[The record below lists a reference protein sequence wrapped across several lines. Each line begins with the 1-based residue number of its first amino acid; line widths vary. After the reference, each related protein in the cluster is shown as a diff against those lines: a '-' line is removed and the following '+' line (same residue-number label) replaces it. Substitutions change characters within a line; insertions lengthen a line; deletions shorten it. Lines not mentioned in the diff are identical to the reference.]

1 MNTTKG
7 NTATNTISNIN
18 VNAMTFAGLKL
29 DVITGHPDHELL
41 FKATQVARAAG
52 LKAAPAPVRQFVQK
66 GTNGKAFQVKELE
79 SKIDNLSILK
89 DCPRWLAVWLMDEVA
104 VYSMLLRGHAEASK
118 PFRKW
123 VTEEVLPTI
132 RKTGSY
138 NIETSTTPEA
148 TQFAGEFA
156 AMRLMLDDL
165 REEVAGL
172 KQTILEWRIPA
183 PMQVI
188 AKSPYEGQ
196 SKANVFNSLT
206 AKQYNECAENLN
218 VSRLVSD
225 KLKGSHCQH
234 PSTTSVK
241 TQSIYIQSLRPQRH
255 FKESRGSVRS
265 YS

>member
-1 MNTTKG
+1 MNTT
-7 NTATNTISNIN
+7 NTIN
-18 VNAMTFAGLKL
+18 VTAMTFAGLKL

-41 FKATQVARAAG
+41 FIGKQVLDAAG
-52 LKAAPAPVRQFVQK
+52 LLNGSNALWRYKAALCLSDMPAQIAQTLVDYPRVQYK
-66 GTNGKAFQVKELE
+66 
-79 SKIDNLSILK
+79 SKLIDE
-89 DCPRWLAVWLMDEVA
+89 AV
-104 VYSMLLRGHAEASK
+104 VYKILLRGHAPAAE

-138 NIETSTTPEA
+138 NIEASTTPEA

-172 KQTILEWRIPA
+172 KQTILEWKIPA

-196 SKANVFNSLT
+196 AKANVFHSLT

-218 VSRLVSD
+218 VSRLVS
-225 KLKGSHCQH
+225 
-234 PSTTSVK
+234 
-241 TQSIYIQSLRPQRH
+241 
-255 FKESRGSVRS
+255 E
-265 YS
+265 

>member
-1 MNTTKG
+1 MNT
-7 NTATNTISNIN
+7 IN
-18 VNAMTFAGLKL
+18 VNVMSFAGLKL

-41 FKATQVARAAG
+41 FIGKQVLDAAG
-52 LKAAPAPVRQFVQK
+52 LLNGSNALWRYKAALCLSDMPAHVTQTLVDYPRIQYK
-66 GTNGKAFQVKELE
+66 
-79 SKIDNLSILK
+79 SKLIDEATVYKIL
-89 DCPRWLAVWLMDEVA
+89 M
-104 VYSMLLRGHAEASK
+104 RGHAPAAE

-123 VTEEVLPTI
+123 ITEEVLPTI

-148 TQFAGEFA
+148 IQFASEFA
-156 AMRLMLDDL
+156 AVNKELQALRL
-165 REEVAGL
+165 EIAQL
-172 KQTILEWRIPA
+172 KELVKA
-183 PMQVI
+183 PMVSMVV

-206 AKQYNECAENLN
+206 SKQYNECAENLG
-218 VSRLVSD
+218 VSRLVSE

-241 TQSIYIQSLRPQRH
+241 TQSLYIQSLISKRH
-255 FKESRGSVRS
+255 FKESRVSVRS